1 MSATATPT
9 KRRVLGSLDA
19 NVQMSPRS
27 PAPGGGA
34 SPLKNKAGSREAS
47 LSLSRRASPSP
58 RKQQVSRDGS
68 PRKRPL
74 DDAAATASSLPQPA
88 AKKLCSDDA
97 AGVAAAAAAAAA
109 ASTTVADAPV
119 RQQTAHDTNENE
131 PPASQAT
138 TTADR
143 RSLSPDASSLFDVSG
158 INTSQ
163 DTTITEPDTDA
174 PTIATTTAPPTAAVA
189 PAAAPTPSLSNSLA
203 PPQLLP
209 PPPPQ
214 TRRITSREELKQKT
228 EILRLRLSLANYKVK
243 TGQIDVPLDRL
254 QVRPVPGMTRRRT
267 PLPSMSAHTVER
279 STPAQQWYRLGNERK
294 TTAETAPA
302 APTSLPAQ
310 PAREGEGGTR
320 GMSPPDKQPLP
331 RLSSASVSIVSTPRR
346 GQRDAE
352 EDAEEDESLTSSA
365 LRGGAAKGLL
375 SLSQGSVGR

>member
-27 PAPGGGA
+27 PAPGGGGGGGGGGV
-34 SPLKNKAGSREAS
+34 SPLKNKASSREAS

-58 RKQQVSRDGS
+58 RKQQVSREGI

-74 DDAAATASSLPQPA
+74 EAAAATESSLQQPA
-88 AKKLCSDDA
+88 VKKLYSEDVADV
-97 AGVAAAAAAAAA
+97 VAA
-109 ASTTVADAPV
+109 TTVADAPV
-119 RQQTAHDTNENE
+119 RQQTAQNTNENE

-138 TTADR
+138 TTGDR

-174 PTIATTTAPPTAAVA
+174 PIMATAAAAPPTAPVA
-189 PAAAPTPSLSNSLA
+189 PAAVPTASLA
-203 PPQLLP
+203 GTLTSPQLL

-214 TRRITSREELKQKT
+214 TRRISSREELRQKT
-228 EILRLRLSLANYKVK
+228 EILKLRLSLANYKVK
-243 TGQIDVPLDRL
+243 TGQVDVPLDRL
-254 QVRPVPGMTRRRT
+254 QVRPIPGMTRRRT

-279 STPAQQWYRLGNERK
+279 STPAQQWYRLGHDRR
-294 TTAETAPA
+294 TTAAIAQAEA
-302 APTSLPAQ
+302 TSLPAQ
-310 PAREGEGGTR
+310 PAREGEGSTR
-320 GMSPPDKQPLP
+320 GMSPPDKYVVP
-331 RLSSASVSIVSTPRR
+331 RLSSASMSVVSTPRR
-346 GQRDAE
+346 GQRDDE
-352 EDAEEDESLTSSA
+352 EDADEDESLTSSA

-375 SLSQGSVGR
+375 SLSQASVGR